1 MALARDEVAARAPPP
16 HGQRHARRV
25 LDAVLHHPTRGRR
38 APRAD
43 PGGDG
48 AGRRPPRAA
57 GRAGRGQA
65 PPHADPGGGADLAAR
80 RGWGGGG
87 GCWAAPRTDLGGG
100 AGLAA
105 GRGWGGG
112 RGCWAVA
119 QGMGATGWKKDKGP
133 LPFTRAISSFLLLSP
148 ICQIF
153 FTVNF

>member
-25 LDAVLHHPTRGRR
+25 LDAVLHYPTRGRR

-65 PPHADPGGGADLAAR
+65 PPRADPVSPPDGDGEAEGVAGRPPAQIWAAVPVLPPNGDGEAAGAVGRRR

-87 GCWAAPRTDLGGG
+87 D
-100 AGLAA
+100 
-105 GRGWGGG
+105 RGN
-112 RGCWAVA
+112 
-119 QGMGATGWKKDKGP
+119 MLEKG
-133 LPFTRAISSFLLLSP
+133 
-148 ICQIF
+148 
-153 FTVNF
+153 